1 MWLGA
6 NSTAAIIS
14 GIDRIMTA
22 LNKNSTDGMIDNASA
37 LKTLLFLKQ
46 TAHIAQ

>member
-6 NSTAAIIS
+6 NSKAVIVSKIEPVTIP
-14 GIDRIMTA
+14 
-22 LNKNSTDGMIDNASA
+22 LNKNSTEGIIDSASA

-46 TAHIAQ
+46 IAPPAR